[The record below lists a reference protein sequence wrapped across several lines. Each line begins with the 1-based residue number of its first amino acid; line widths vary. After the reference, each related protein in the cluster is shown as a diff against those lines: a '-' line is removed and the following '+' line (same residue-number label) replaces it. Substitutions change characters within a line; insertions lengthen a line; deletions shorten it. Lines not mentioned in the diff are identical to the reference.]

1 MAAIFN
7 LQLNDTMEGIGVCSI
22 VLATIGN
29 MGIATEISLISCIQP
44 ELRNYFRFPGLHL
57 ETQAEI
63 FMM

>member
-44 ELRNYFRFPGLHL
+44 ELRNYFRFSGRHL
-57 ETQAEI
+57 ESQAEI